1 MCCEQLATTNLSRKL
16 ANNKIDANQESA
28 GQSTNLHNIMLN
40 NNQLKSLARSI
51 TNLNDL
57 ELLQLGENRLPPPP
71 LAGRVCQPK
80 TMARRINKDSAVRM
94 VGNSVSIARIL
105 FPEYKRS
112 ASLSITVFQVV
123 SVNFIPTPF
132 ARLSGATFG
141 GPCMLIKLGIP
152 ANNGLQI
159 VAELDPLGFGTKIQK
174 TLIVSR
180 KCIKLS
186 TSICQVNSIKRDGIL
201 RLDNENSLAIA
212 VKVKATWSYT

>member
-1 MCCEQLATTNLSRKL
+1 LRRSPIYGVWVIKKL
-16 ANNKIDANQESA
+16 YY
-28 GQSTNLHNIMLN
+28 G
-40 NNQLKSLARSI
+40 LKVWKLILMDHDNSPLVNVHHSI
-51 TNLNDL
+51 IETVLLKDL
-57 ELLQLGENRLPPPP
+57 ELLQLGENRLPQTSV
-71 LAGRVCQPK
+71 AGRFCQPK